1 MLPRNDPN
9 RIQVAFDD
17 HRLVANAGLILPVT
31 LAQHLGLGEL
41 VDNYV
46 DLGDAPGRADVGD
59 KMMTLVAS
67 VLAGGDCIDDT
78 DALRAGGTEQVLGCV
93 VKAPSTLGT
102 FLRSFQ
108 WGHVRQLDRVSRE
121 VLAQAWA
128 AGAGPGDDPLTIDL
142 VSGDNVPHCRLTLTL
157 GQVRTE
163 EKSTEITAIPQLLN
177 LLDLQGCIVTIDA
190 MGCQREIA
198 QQITDGEADYVLAV
212 KENQGQPHEG
222 IRDLFAGAEALGF
235 DGVPYDYSQTVNK
248 GHGRVERRECWAITE
263 TDCLDYINPHGQ
275 WPQLN
280 AAIKVIGHRETA
292 ADAISQPR
300 YYISSRAAPAGQ
312 LLAAVRSHWSIENSL
327 HWTLDVTFREDQCRV
342 RKAHGPQNLA
352 TLRQISHNLL
362 KNENT
367 LKVGIQ
373 GKRLNTGW
381 DEHYLLKVLLG

>member
-1 MLPRNDPN
+1 MAESHHVSVLDHFADLDDPRVE
-9 RIQVAFDD
+9 RTRR
-17 HRLVANAGLILPVT
+17 HK
-31 LAQHLGLGEL
+31 L
-41 VDNYV
+41 VDIIAIAICAIICGADSWV
-46 DLGDAPGRADVGD
+46 HVELFGRSKLEWFQTFLELPGGIPSHDTFGDVFARLDPEQFQSCFMAWTQAIAELLPEEV
-59 KMMTLVAS
+59 VAIDGKTARRS
-67 VLAGGDCIDDT
+67 HDCAGGKG
-78 DALRAGGTEQVLGCV
+78 AMHL
-93 VKAPSTLGT
+93 
-102 FLRSFQ
+102 
-108 WGHVRQLDRVSRE
+108 VS
-121 VLAQAWA
+121 AWA
-128 AGAGPGDDPLTIDL
+128 TQ
-142 VSGDNVPHCRLTLTL
+142 NTLTL
-157 GQVRTE
+157 GQVRTA
-163 EKSTEITAIPQLLN
+163 EKSNEITAIPQLLD

-198 QQITDGEADYVLAV
+198 QQIVDGGADYVLAV
-212 KENQGQPHEG
+212 KENQGQLHEG
-222 IRDLFAGAEALGF
+222 IRDLFEGAEALGF

-280 AAIKVIGHRETA
+280 AAIKVVGHRETA
-292 ADAISQPR
+292 AGAISQPR

-352 TLRQISHNLL
+352 TLHQISHNLL

-373 GKRLNTGW
+373 GKRLNAGW
-381 DEHYLLKVLLG
+381 REDYLLKVLLG

>member
-1 MLPRNDPN
+1 MAESHHVSILDHFADLDDPRVE
-9 RIQVAFDD
+9 RTRRHQ
-17 HRLVANAGLILPVT
+17 
-31 LAQHLGLGEL
+31 
-41 VDNYV
+41 
-46 DLGDAPGRADVGD
+46 
-59 KMMTLVAS
+59 LVAS
-67 VLAGGDCIDDT
+67 PSAPSSAVPIPGCMWRSSAGASWNGSKPFWSCPEEFLPTTPSAIFARLDPEQFQSCFMAWTQAIAELLPGEVVAIDGKTARRSYD
-78 DALRAGGTEQVLGCV
+78 RAGSKRAMHL
-93 VKAPSTLGT
+93 
-102 FLRSFQ
+102 
-108 WGHVRQLDRVSRE
+108 VS
-121 VLAQAWA
+121 AWA
-128 AGAGPGDDPLTIDL
+128 TQ
-142 VSGDNVPHCRLTLTL
+142 NTLTL

-163 EKSTEITAIPQLLN
+163 EKSTEITAISQLLN

-280 AAIKVIGHRETA
+280 PAIKVIGHRETA
-292 ADAISQPR
+292 ADAIRQPR

-327 HWTLDVTFREDQCRV
+327 HWTLDVTFLDVTFREDQCRV
-342 RKAHGPQNLA
+342 RKDHGPQNLA

-362 KNENT
+362 KNEHT

-373 GKRLNTGW
+373 GKRLNAGW